1 MTTRRSNSYSIG
13 DRVVV
18 LVSLFDGPPRWRS
31 SLDAFFVKK
40 RDEPSMP
47 SPYRSRVTLLGDAAH
62 AMPTPFKGQ
71 GANQAL
77 VDAYCLASE
86 LKAVGAEHAGIAEAL
101 GAYARK
107 RQFATARLL
116 LNSRILGFLETQSGA
131 GAAFRDNF
139 FRVTGES
146 GIAKLVF
153 LDGAIPRGV

>member
-1 MTTRRSNSYSIG
+1 MQKRTQRLPALEAHPPVHGGSSRGRDGLLLAQDLPGGGDDGVRRM
-13 DRVVV
+13 
-18 LVSLFDGPPRWRS
+18 
-31 SLDAFFVKK
+31 AAA
-40 RDEPSMP
+40 
-47 SPYRSRVTLLGDAAH
+47 GDAAH
-62 AMPTPFKGQ
+62 AMPPFLGQ

-139 FRVTGES
+139 FRVTGEA

>member
-1 MTTRRSNSYSIG
+1 M
-13 DRVVV
+13 
-18 LVSLFDGPPRWRS
+18 
-31 SLDAFFVKK
+31 
-40 RDEPSMP
+40 
-47 SPYRSRVTLLGDAAH
+47 LLGDAAH
-62 AMPTPFKGQ
+62 AMAPFLGQ

-77 VDAYCLASE
+77 IDAYCLASE

-139 FRVTGES
+139 FRVTGQA